1 MADDVDYE
9 ALLEA
14 PLRQEEKQEEKHSEQ
29 NGAGQEAPSTT
40 QESPQALTDDKK
52 RCGTLR

>member
-40 QESPQALTDDKK
+40 QERPQAPTDKK
-52 RCGTLR
+52 RCGTMF